1 MPHITTNIKR
11 KRLKHYSKNNHN
23 NCKCQEKIKAK
34 TADQEKKIK
43 EKIPEI
49 ETEDIVAEV
58 FV

>member
-1 MPHITTNIKR
+1 MPHITSNNKRRQLKQYSTNN
-11 KRLKHYSKNNHN
+11 YTF
-23 NCKCQEKIKAK
+23 KCQKKIKAK

-43 EKIPEI
+43 EKIPKI

>member
-1 MPHITTNIKR
+1 MPHITSNNKR
-11 KRLKHYSKNNHN
+11 RRLKQYSTNNHN

-34 TADQEKKIK
+34 TTDQEKKIK
-43 EKIPEI
+43 EKTPKI